1 MWYCVSKWLRNEW
14 NTNCYIID
22 IAGDKLGKVTS
33 GTVQRNQEEWQQS
46 DIEGSL
52 VEILRDVSSHPPT
65 EVQVINNG
73 WDYGESFK
81 LWGPIF
87 VDC

>member
-1 MWYCVSKWLRNEW
+1 MR

-22 IAGDKLGKVTS
+22 IAGDKLRKVTS

-46 DIEGSL
+46 DIESSL

-73 WDYGESFK
+73 
-81 LWGPIF
+81 
-87 VDC
+87 

>member
-1 MWYCVSKWLRNEW
+1 MIKKLMKYKS
-14 NTNCYIID
+14 YIKD

-33 GTVQRNQEEWQQS
+33 GTIQRNQEEWQQS

-65 EVQVINNG
+65 EVQVIN
-73 WDYGESFK
+73 SS
-81 LWGPIF
+81 
-87 VDC
+87 